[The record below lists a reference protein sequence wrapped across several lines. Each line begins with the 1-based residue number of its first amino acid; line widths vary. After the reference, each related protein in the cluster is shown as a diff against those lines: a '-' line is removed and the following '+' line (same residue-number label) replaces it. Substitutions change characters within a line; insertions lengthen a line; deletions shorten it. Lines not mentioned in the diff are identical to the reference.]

1 MSIQIIDGF
10 QVNTAR
16 PIDNRIVAS
25 GSSARNAIPYK
36 YEGLRVFDT
45 FDSIPYVYLNN
56 AWVTENTTGISG
68 SGNSGRIPIYVSATV
83 ISDSSL
89 YQSGSFINT
98 TNVGG
103 GPNLISMDTMSGDL
117 NIQGNLNVNGLSGIN
132 AGQIKSGLLTLN
144 RLTNGSSGWILTGSS
159 TAPIYI
165 NPTQVTVGTA
175 SISQKS
181 VVSPTIP
188 VLNGI
193 DYNLILVPPGAW
205 SFTPGSEIL
214 YSNAANAAN
223 AGIKYNP
230 STNQLKI
237 GLGASAFPSLSFI
250 GDTNTGIY
258 SPGANS
264 LSVAVDGNEKVRVG
278 TSSITFGQQ
287 ISYYPRISIK
297 SISTPTEP
305 SYSWWGNDQTGIFR
319 PANNNVAVS
328 TNGVERM
335 RISDKGTSIGI
346 GTPIRAMYV
355 GRINFT
361 KTGPATGV
369 VTVVY
374 PTTDAGNDFVGPSG
388 ITSATSYTITNTT
401 ANATTVRA
409 RINFPTPMPN
419 ANIVVVC
426 HIDSGDANHYTWTAI
441 CAGRTTTYIDLVC
454 LQQDAAPWIS
464 GSVGASFVAYCV
476 N

>member
-56 AWVTENTTGISG
+56 AWITENTTGIAG

-98 TNVGG
+98 TDVGG
-103 GPNLISMDTMSGDL
+103 GANLISMDTMSGNL
-117 NIQGNLNVNGLSGIN
+117 IIQGNLNVNGLSGIN

-144 RLTNGSSGWILTGSS
+144 RLTNGSSGWILTGSA
-159 TAPIYI
+159 TAPTYI

-181 VVSPTIP
+181 VVSPTTT
-188 VLNGI
+188 NI
-193 DYNLILVPPGAW
+193 DYNLTLVAPGAW
-205 SFTPGSEIL
+205 SVTPGSEFL
-214 YSNAANAAN
+214 HSNAISTAAG
-223 AGIKYNP
+223 GIKYNP

-237 GLGASAFPSLSFI
+237 GLGASASPSLSFI

-264 LSVAVDGNEKVRVG
+264 ISVAVDGGEKVRVA
-278 TSSITFGQQ
+278 TTSITFGEQ

-328 TNGVERM
+328 TDGVERM
-335 RISDKGTSIGI
+335 RISNKGTSIGI

-361 KTGPATGV
+361 KTGTTTGV

-374 PTTDAGNDFVGPSG
+374 PTTDAGNDFIGPSG
-388 ITSATSYTITNTT
+388 ITSATNYTITDTT

-409 RINFPTPMPN
+409 RINFPTPMPS

-426 HIDSGDANHYTWTAI
+426 HIDSTSSNHYTWTAI

>member
-36 YEGLRVFDT
+36 YQGLRVFDIS
-45 FDSIPYVYLNN
+45 DNIPYVYLNN
-56 AWVTENTTGISG
+56 TWYTENTTGIAG
-68 SGNSGRIPIYVSATV
+68 SGTTGRFPIFTFGTV
-83 ISDSSL
+83 IANSKL
-89 YQSGSFINT
+89 YQSGYLINT
-98 TNVGG
+98 IGPGG
-103 GPNLISMDTMSGDL
+103 AGVNDKISMDSFTGDL
-117 NIQGNLNVNGLSGIN
+117 IIEGNLNVNGLSGIN
-132 AGQIKSGLLTLN
+132 ASQIKSGSLTLN
-144 RLTNGSSGWILTGSS
+144 RLTNGANGWILTGSTIS
-159 TAPIYI
+159 PTYI

-181 VVSPTIP
+181 VVSPTTA
-188 VLNGI
+188 NI
-193 DYNLILVPPGAW
+193 DYNLTLVAPGAW
-205 SFTPGSEIL
+205 SFSPGSQIL
-214 YSNAANAAN
+214 NSNAISTPTG
-223 AGIKYNP
+223 GIKYNP
-230 STNQLKI
+230 NTNQLKI
-237 GLGASAFPSLSFI
+237 GLGAPASPSLSFI

-258 SPGANS
+258 SPVANS
-264 LSVAVDGNEKVRVG
+264 ISVAVDGSEKVRVA
-278 TSSITFGQQ
+278 TTSITFGEQ

-328 TNGVERM
+328 TEGVERM
-335 RISDKGTSIGI
+335 RISNKGTSIGI
-346 GTPIRAMYV
+346 GTPIRDMYV

-361 KTGPATGV
+361 KTGPASGS

-374 PTTDAGNDFVGPSG
+374 PTTDAGNNFVGPSG
-388 ITSATSYTITNTT
+388 ITSAMSYTITDIT

-409 RINFPTPMPN
+409 RINFPTPMPSQ
-419 ANIVVVC
+419 NIVVVC
-426 HIDSGDANHYTWTAI
+426 HIDSTNPNHYTWTAI

-454 LQQDAAPWIS
+454 LQQDAAPWVS
-464 GSVGASFVAYCV
+464 GSVGVSFVAYCV

>member
-56 AWVTENTTGISG
+56 AWITENTTGIAG

-98 TNVGG
+98 TDVGG
-103 GPNLISMDTMSGDL
+103 GANLISMDTMSGNL
-117 NIQGNLNVNGLSGIN
+117 IIQGNLNVNGLSGIN

-144 RLTNGSSGWILTGSS
+144 RLTNGSSGWILTGSA
-159 TAPIYI
+159 TAPTYI

-188 VLNGI
+188 VLGGI

-205 SFTPGSEIL
+205 SSTPGSEIL
-214 YSNAANAAN
+214 YSNANNAA
-223 AGIKYNP
+223 ALGIKYNP

-264 LSVAVDGNEKVRVG
+264 LSVAVDGNEKVRVA
-278 TSSITFGQQ
+278 TTSITFGEQ

-328 TNGVERM
+328 TDGVERM
-335 RISDKGTSIGI
+335 RISNKGTSIGI

-355 GRINFT
+355 GRINFDKSAGT
-361 KTGPATGV
+361 
-369 VTVVY
+369 VTVIY
-374 PTTDAGNDFVGPSG
+374 PTDAGNDFIGPSG
-388 ITSATSYTITNTT
+388 ITSATNYTITNIVSTT
-401 ANATTVRA
+401 TNLRA
-409 RINFPTPMPN
+409 RINFPTPMPS

-426 HIDSGDANHYTWTAI
+426 HIDSTHESHYPWTAI
-441 CAGRTTTYIDLVC
+441 CVGRTTTYIELVC
-454 LQQDAAPWIS
+454 IQQNGSTWNT

>member
-56 AWVTENTTGISG
+56 AWITENTTGIAG

-103 GPNLISMDTMSGDL
+103 GANLISMDTLTGNL
-117 NIQGNLNVNGLSGIN
+117 IIQGNLNVNGLSGIN

-144 RLTNGSSGWILTGSS
+144 RLTNGSSGWILTGSA
-159 TAPIYI
+159 TAPTYI

-188 VLNGI
+188 VLGGI

-205 SFTPGSEIL
+205 SSTPGSEIL
-214 YSNAANAAN
+214 YSNANNAA
-223 AGIKYNP
+223 ALGIKYNP

-264 LSVAVDGNEKVRVG
+264 LSVAVDGNEKVRVA
-278 TSSITFGQQ
+278 TTSITFGEQ
-287 ISYYPRISIK
+287 INYYPRISIK
-297 SISTPTEP
+297 SISTATEP

-328 TNGVERM
+328 TDGVERM
-335 RISDKGTSIGI
+335 RISNKGTSIGI

-355 GRINFT
+355 GRINFDKSAGT
-361 KTGPATGV
+361 

-374 PTTDAGNDFVGPSG
+374 PTTDAGNDYV
-388 ITSATSYTITNTT
+388 TSPPPVPPPPPMIYSISHIVSNTT
-401 ANATTVRA
+401 TLKA
-409 RINFPTPMPN
+409 RINFPTAMPSN
-419 ANIVVVC
+419 YIVVVC
-426 HIDSGDANHYTWTAI
+426 HIDSISENHYPWTAI
-441 CAGRTTTYIDLVC
+441 CSGRATTYIELVC
-454 LQQDAAPWIS
+454 LRQDAVIWTT
-464 GSVGASFVAYCV
+464 GSVGVSFVAYCV